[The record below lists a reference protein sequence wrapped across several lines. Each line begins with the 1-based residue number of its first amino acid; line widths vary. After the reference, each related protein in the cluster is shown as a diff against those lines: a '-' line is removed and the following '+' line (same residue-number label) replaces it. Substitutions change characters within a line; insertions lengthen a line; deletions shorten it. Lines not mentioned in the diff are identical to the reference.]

1 MEIANSIRN
10 EVYEVNE
17 YLEDHY
23 NWHYYPHSYVSV
35 TVFQNYPC
43 TQTMVI
49 VDGRTYYRCGSSY
62 YDRVNHEGEVKYVEV
77 SAPAGDEVKSLPEG
91 YQTMKVSGETY
102 YLSEDSFYK
111 KIQRD
116 GKPLYVVVDP
126 PYGAELESLPEGAI
140 QVSVNKK
147 KYYQYDKVFY
157 REIADPAGASY
168 VIVAPPH

>member
-1 MEIANSIRN
+1 M
-10 EVYEVNE
+10 
-17 YLEDHY
+17 
-23 NWHYYPHSYVSV
+23 
-35 TVFQNYPC
+35 
-43 TQTMVI
+43 
-49 VDGRTYYRCGSSY
+49 
-62 YDRVNHEGEVKYVEV
+62 
-77 SAPAGDEVKSLPEG
+77 KSLPEG

-126 PYGAELESLPEGAI
+126 PYGAEVASLPEGAI

-157 REIADPAGASY
+157 RQIADPAGASY
-168 VIVAPPH
+168 VIVAPPY